1 MVNENSK
8 TPSIA
13 VFGDLYSA
21 HAITVCCSD
30 GVQEF
35 RSWQPCKLYLLV
47 KSLSPK
53 GGREILAHAN
63 KQPEGCSTTQGL

>member
-13 VFGDLYSA
+13 VFEDLYSA

-35 RSWQPCKLYLLV
+35 RSWRPCKLYLLV
-47 KSLSPK
+47 KNLSLK
-53 GGREILAHAN
+53 GGRENLAYGS
-63 KQPEGCSTTQGL
+63 KQPDGCATTQGL